1 MSDSVLSLSNA
12 LFLKKSKGNFCFI
25 KADNNCKGV
34 E

>member
-1 MSDSVLSLSNA
+1 MFDFVFLLFNV

-25 KADNNCKGV
+25 KVDNNCKGV